1 VPLAVPILIAA
12 SSIAFLHTPPFG
24 PFALVCFAAAVVLIA
39 RGPRQA
45 RGQTARTRQSRAR
58 DEGRGTSQVATPA
71 AAKSPPACA
80 VRGVFRTVRGAAKY
94 LLIDGL
100 IMGAAGFEPATSRV

>member
-80 VRGVFRTVRGAAKY
+80 VRGAAKY